1 MTQRVQA
8 IYENGVFRPLTPVA
22 IEDRG
27 LVMLA
32 IEVAA
37 AQAADDQ
44 LLLRQR
50 EALAALRAEMEAMP
64 VAAPADGFSGADHD
78 RLLYGTP

>member
-1 MTQRVQA
+1 MTQHVQA

-27 LVMLA
+27 LVKLV
-32 IEVAA
+32 IETPPSP
-37 AQAADDQ
+37 AADEQ

-50 EALAALRAEMEAMP
+50 EALDALRAEIEAMP
-64 VAAPADGFSGADHD
+64 SAAPADGFSGADHD
-78 RLLYGTP
+78 RLLYGAP